1 MCMIKTKRT
10 KCMCMRLAH
19 LFEFAKLPLDPAE
32 RKVGVARG
40 RVALAQGPPL
50 HLQERLPKLL
60 CLV

>member
-1 MCMIKTKRT
+1 
-10 KCMCMRLAH
+10 MRLAH